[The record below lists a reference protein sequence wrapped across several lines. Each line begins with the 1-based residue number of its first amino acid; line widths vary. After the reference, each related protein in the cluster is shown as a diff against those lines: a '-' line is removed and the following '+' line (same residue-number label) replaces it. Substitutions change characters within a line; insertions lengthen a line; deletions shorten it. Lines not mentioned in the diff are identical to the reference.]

1 MKKII
6 IPIGVLLMMGTL
18 HAQQNNKII
27 PSVIAPN
34 IDANALGVF
43 DKQSVNLSTGTP
55 NIEVLF
61 HTIRVGDL
69 ELPIKLQYDASGIKV
84 GQMATSVGLGWSIN
98 NSGILTQEVRDKIDG
113 QSTNIIQQYVNT
125 PTIDGRN
132 AILYNYEHLNQPYTG
147 TDLETDIYTIN
158 YFGNTIPFFYNYN
171 DNSYI
176 PQQKDNTR
184 IVKGANKWTVSLGD
198 GTEFNFNN
206 MYSRKSV
213 NSITIP
219 KSSNASPGSSVTS
232 PELNDSWYLTDIA
245 SRGQS
250 AKLEY
255 VSSSN
260 RYYSKGTENYKVVS
274 ILKNVESVKMI
285 SSITTPYEKVV
296 FEYSPEREDMNGDN
310 GKADLLKFIKVY
322 DNNGKLVKQ
331 FQLVYDYYNETEPL
345 PNYAATSVVENYK
358 SKRLRLREVK
368 RLDIQSGNY
377 ENHYGFTYNSDILP
391 NRFSPKQDLWGYYN
405 GKPNIEYMFLG
416 DSSWGGGG
424 TPANLNVDPTYSGL
438 GQISTV
444 TYPTGGYSQYTF
456 ESNESEK
463 PANYDQMI
471 PEAEEFTPR
480 AVNIA
485 RMPVHY
491 KGHGKFEVPFT
502 VDSEIIGNV
511 LDAQVRI
518 TNCPG
523 PYYATTCPYK
533 VMIDG
538 MWINPGI
545 SKDLVASSFN
555 LGVGPH
561 KLQASSS
568 VMEDFDDMEFP
579 YHFSAGI
586 QWKQRKTAAEMRET
600 PIFIGGRRVQQIV
613 TNAGNQFHTQKFVYR
628 LEDGK
633 TTSGSI
639 ITVPYVAM
647 KDGSGKVIFSVGTN
661 PLSKLR
667 GQNLVYRRVEKLEY
681 GSGSGLSNG
690 KTVQYFNKPIGGLSF
705 NRYPFPPPDDR
716 SHMSGQLTREEH
728 FKYDYI
734 SDEFKKIEDVNY
746 LYSYPDKCM
755 NEIPTNDCITRL
767 KGLSYSEIVGII
779 NTNATIYDD
788 IDWGLYSLEASPYKL
803 LSKTSTQYLDNGAL
817 VTREELDYTSSIHNN
832 LTKSVTTF
840 PDKTIQETGYQ
851 YAHEQNNTDMIAA
864 NMIGI
869 PLQTEV
875 KENGKVISK
884 VRSIYG
890 KNAQTSN
897 LVLPV
902 SEQKFDSDNTASAQ
916 NIVSYDQYDANG
928 NILQYTTKG
937 SVPTAIIWGYK
948 NTQPIA
954 RIEGATYQEAA
965 ALAADIIA
973 KSNEDVDMDKEKALM
988 NALDTY
994 RNQSAFKSHSIT
1006 TYTYDPQVGVTS
1018 ITPPTGVREFY
1029 KYDSMNRLQSVVD
1042 ANNNILKEF
1051 NYNYKH

>member
-1 MKKII
+1 MKRKII
-6 IPIGVLLMMGTL
+6 TLGTL
-18 HAQQNNKII
+18 LLLNLVVQAQSNKII

-132 AILYNYEHLNQPYTG
+132 AILYNYEHLNQAYTG
-147 TDLETDIYTIN
+147 TDLETDIYTVN

-171 DNSYI
+171 DNTYI

-184 IVKGANKWTVSLGD
+184 IVKENNKWTVSLGD

-213 NSITIP
+213 ISNTIP
-219 KSSNASPGSSVTS
+219 KSPNASPGGMVTS
-232 PELNDSWYLTDIA
+232 PELNDSWYLTDIV
-245 SRGQS
+245 SRGQT

-260 RYYSKGTENYKVVS
+260 RYESKGTENYKVVS
-274 ILKNVESVKMI
+274 ILRNVENVKMI

-296 FEYSPEREDMNGDN
+296 FEYSPEREDMNGHN

-322 DNNGKLVKQ
+322 DNYGKLVKQ

-345 PNYAATSVVENYK
+345 PNYAATSMVENYK

-368 RLDIQSGNY
+368 RLDIPTSTYQ
-377 ENHYGFTYNSDILP
+377 NHYGFTYNSDTLP

-444 TYPTGGYSQYTF
+444 TYPTGGNSQYTF
-456 ESNESEK
+456 ESNESAK

-471 PEAEEFTPR
+471 PEAEEFIKK

-511 LDAQVRI
+511 FRAQVRI

-538 MWINPGI
+538 MWLNPE
-545 SKDLVASSFN
+545 KDKEFVASSFN

-586 QWKQRKTAAEMRET
+586 QWQQRKTAAEMRDT
-600 PIFIGGRRVQQIV
+600 PILIGGRRVRQII
-613 TNAGNQFHTQKFVYR
+613 TNAGNQFHTQQFVYK
-628 LEDGK
+628 LEDDK

-639 ITVPYVAM
+639 ITTPYVAM
-647 KDGSGKVIFSVGTN
+647 KDGSGKVIFSIGTN

-667 GQNLVYRRVEKLEY
+667 GQNLVYRRVEKIEVDNY
-681 GSGSGLSNG
+681 GRSNG
-690 KTVQYFNKPIGGLSF
+690 KTVQYFNKPVMGSGF
-705 NRYPFPPPDDR
+705 NRYPFPPPDDK
-716 SHMSGQLTREEH
+716 SHMSGQLTREEF

-734 SDEFKKIEDVNY
+734 TDELKKVEDVNY
-746 LYSYPDKCM
+746 SYSYPDKCM
-755 NEIPTNDCITRL
+755 NEIPTNDCVTTL
-767 KGLSYSEIVGII
+767 KGLSYSEIIGII
-779 NTNATIYDD
+779 NLNATIYDD
-788 IDWGLYSLEASPYKL
+788 INWGLYSLEASPYKL
-803 LSKTSTQYLDNGAL
+803 LRKISTKYLDNGAL
-817 VTREELDYTSSIHNN
+817 TTKEELDYTSSMHNN
-832 LTKSVTTF
+832 LT
-840 PDKTIQETGYQ
+840 
-851 YAHEQNNTDMIAA
+851 
-864 NMIGI
+864 
-869 PLQTEV
+869 
-875 KENGKVISK
+875 SK
-884 VRSIYG
+884 I
-890 KNAQTSN
+890 
-897 LVLPV
+897 
-902 SEQKFDSDNTASAQ
+902 
-916 NIVSYDQYDANG
+916 
-928 NILQYTTKG
+928 
-937 SVPTAIIWGYK
+937 
-948 NTQPIA
+948 
-954 RIEGATYQEAA
+954 
-965 ALAADIIA
+965 
-973 KSNEDVDMDKEKALM
+973 
-988 NALDTY
+988 
-994 RNQSAFKSHSIT
+994 
-1006 TYTYDPQVGVTS
+1006 
-1018 ITPPTGVREFY
+1018 
-1029 KYDSMNRLQSVVD
+1029 
-1042 ANNNILKEF
+1042 
-1051 NYNYKH
+1051 

>member
-6 IPIGVLLMMGTL
+6 IPIGILLMMGTL
-18 HAQQNNKII
+18 HAQEAPKMV

-132 AILYNYEHLNQPYTG
+132 AILYNYEYLNQPYTG
-147 TDLETDIYTIN
+147 TDLETDIYTVN

-171 DNSYI
+171 DNTYI
-176 PQQKDNTR
+176 AQQKDNTR

-219 KSSNASPGSSVTS
+219 KSPNASAGGSVTS

-274 ILKNVESVKMI
+274 ILKNVENVKVI
-285 SSITTPYEKVV
+285 SSITTPNEKVV

-345 PNYAATSVVENYK
+345 PNYAATSMVENYK

-368 RLDIQSGNY
+368 RLDIPTGTYQ
-377 ENHYGFTYNSDILP
+377 NHYGFTYNSDTLP

-424 TPANLNVDPTYSGL
+424 TPANLNVDPAYSGL

-456 ESNESEK
+456 ESNESAK

-491 KGHGKFEVPFT
+491 KGNGKFEVPFT

-511 LDAQVRI
+511 IDAQVRI

-538 MWINPGI
+538 GWVNPGI

-568 VMEDFDDMEFP
+568 VTEDFDDMEFP

-586 QWKQRKTAAEMRET
+586 QWKQRKTVAEMRDT
-600 PIFIGGRRVQQIV
+600 PILIGGRRVQQIV
-613 TNAGNQFHTQKFVYR
+613 TNAGNQFHTQKFVYT

-647 KDGSGKVIFSVGTN
+647 KDGSGKVIFSIGTN

-667 GQNLVYRRVEKLEY
+667 GQNLVYRRVEKIEVDNY
-681 GSGSGLSNG
+681 GRSNG

-716 SHMSGQLTREEH
+716 SHMSGQLTKEEY
-728 FKYDYI
+728 FKYDYVA
-734 SDEFKKIEDVNY
+734 DDFKKVEDVNY
-746 LYSYPDKCM
+746 LYSYPEKCSID
-755 NEIPTNDCITRL
+755 NPTPDCITRL
-767 KGLSYSEIVGII
+767 KGLSYSEIVSVI

-803 LSKTSTQYLDNGAL
+803 LRKISTKYLDNGGL
-817 VTREELDYTSSIHNN
+817 ITKEEMDYTSSIHNN
-832 LTKSVTTF
+832 LTKSITTF
-840 PDKTIQETGYQ
+840 PDNTIQETSYQ
-851 YAHEQNNTDMIAA
+851 YAHEQSNTDMITA

-937 SVPTAIIWGYK
+937 SIPTAIIWGYK

-973 KSNEDVDMDKEKALM
+973 KSNEDVDADKEKALM

-994 RNQSAFKSHSIT
+994 RNQSAFKNHSIT

-1018 ITPPTGVREFY
+1018 ITPPTGIREFY

-1051 NYNYKH
+1051 NYHYKN